1 MNQPS
6 IYGYTM
12 SLYLKIFSITYEN
25 QEFTMGKIKGLSE
38 QSNQIKTLARLH
50 LVPKLFLSGP

>member
-1 MNQPS
+1 M
-6 IYGYTM
+6 
-12 SLYLKIFSITYEN
+12 KI
-25 QEFTMGKIKGLSE
+25 EFTMGKIKGLSE